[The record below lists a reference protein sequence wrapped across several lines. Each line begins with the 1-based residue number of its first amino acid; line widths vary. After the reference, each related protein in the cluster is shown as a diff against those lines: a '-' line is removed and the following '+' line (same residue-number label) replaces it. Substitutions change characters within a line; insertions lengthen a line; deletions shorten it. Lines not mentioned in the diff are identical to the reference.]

1 MKMHPLVNELSS
13 TLADHPVG
21 AAGSEAAVRR
31 ELAGIVGALGDHADH
46 AFRVRQLSVAIG
58 RSLGLHPPALRAL
71 SLGSALHD
79 VGKLSIP
86 REILE
91 KAGPLSKADWG
102 VVRRHP
108 AEGEAIV
115 ARLIEA
121 PEVLAIIR
129 SHHERWDGS
138 GYPDGLVRE
147 QIPIGARI
155 VAVSDAFQAMTETRP
170 YRPARNQS
178 SALDELVAHAHTQF
192 DPACVGA
199 VRVVAADGGRRR
211 AAASARGDRSS
222 FGSATVS
229 KAIGEPI
236 FGARTIA

>member
-1 MKMHPLVNELSS
+1 MQTHPLVDELS
-13 TLADHPVG
+13 TTFADHPVG
-21 AAGSEAAVRR
+21 ATGSANAVRR
-31 ELAGIVGALGDHADH
+31 ELARIVGALDADH
-46 AFRVRQLSVAIG
+46 AHRVRQLSIAIG
-58 RSLGLHPPALRAL
+58 RSMRLHPAAMRAL

-91 KAGPLSKADWG
+91 KPGPLSKADWS

-108 AEGEAIV
+108 ADGEAIV

-129 SHHERWDGS
+129 SHHERWDGG

-155 VAVSDAFQAMTETRP
+155 VAVSDAFHAMTETRP
-170 YRPARNQS
+170 YRPARSQA
-178 SALDELVAHAHTQF
+178 SALDELVAHVRTQF

-199 VRVVAADGGRRR
+199 VRALVADGGRRR
-211 AAASARGDRSS
+211 AAASGRGDRSS
-222 FGSATVS
+222 FGSATVT
-229 KAIGEPI
+229 KAVGEPV

>member
-1 MKMHPLVNELSS
+1 MKMHPLVDELS
-13 TLADHPVG
+13 TTFADHPVG
-21 AAGSEAAVRR
+21 APASATAVRR
-31 ELAGIVGALGDHADH
+31 QLAGIVCELDADH
-46 AFRVRQLSVAIG
+46 AHRVRQLSVAIG
-58 RSLGLHPPALRAL
+58 RSLRLHPSALGAL

-91 KAGPLSKADWG
+91 KPGPLSQADWS

-108 AEGEAIV
+108 ADGEAIV

-129 SHHERWDGS
+129 SHHERWDGG

-155 VAVSDAFQAMTETRP
+155 VAVSDAFHAMTETRP
-170 YRPARNQS
+170 YRAARSQA
-178 SALDELVAHAHTQF
+178 SALDELFAHACTQF
-192 DPACVGA
+192 DPACVGV
-199 VRVVAADGGRRR
+199 VRALVARDSSGR
-211 AAASARGDRSS
+211 AAASGHGDRSS
-222 FGSATVS
+222 FGSATVT
-229 KAIGEPI
+229 KAVGEPV